1 MANSD
6 LKLRTKDYSL
16 SVIRL
21 LGSIVD
27 WGQIFTIDIVL
38 PGMLEE
44 QYGTTVKDFVFRCSL
59 SCDVPWE

>member
-27 WGQIFTIDIVL
+27 WGQIFTIDIGAVWH
-38 PGMLEE
+38 
-44 QYGTTVKDFVFRCSL
+44 DR
-59 SCDVPWE
+59 